1 MKKVTVV
8 IPVYNSEKYIARC
21 IDSVIN
27 QTYQDF
33 EIQIINDGS
42 KDKSQE
48 IIDSYTKKYPDKII
62 SIEQENKGV
71 AKTRNEA
78 IKRSKSKYIMFLDN
92 DDYLDRDYIE
102 KYVNEIEK
110 EELDVVIGGYKRPD
124 ENENIVK
131 TLKLQDKEWCK
142 FMIMTPWAKIFK
154 RQYLIDNDI
163 NFLVNNIGED
173 NYFNFKAML
182 LTDKIKILDYIGY
195 NWFFNNSS
203 VSNTRQKNIKQID
216 IYKFLN
222 SSYNMLE
229 SEKLLDKHYKIIETV
244 FTQYII
250 WIISYSTKGLTY
262 KELGEEYDKIFNWLE
277 ERFPKYKRNDMI
289 SYTKP
294 LGETFRSRFLMETF
308 MIIHKI
314 HLGKLLT
321 FIYSKL

>member
-92 DDYLDRDYIE
+92 DDYLDKDYIE

-124 ENENIVK
+124 ENGNIVK

-163 NFLVNNIGED
+163 NFLVNDIGED

-229 SEKLLDKHYKIIETV
+229 SEELLDKHYKIIETV

>member
-92 DDYLDRDYIE
+92 DDYLDKDYIE

-124 ENENIVK
+124 ENGNIVK

-163 NFLVNNIGED
+163 NFLVNDIGED

>member
-21 IDSVIN
+21 IDSMIN

-92 DDYLDRDYIE
+92 DDYLDKDYIE

-124 ENENIVK
+124 ENGNIVK

-163 NFLVNNIGED
+163 NFLVNDIGED

-229 SEKLLDKHYKIIETV
+229 SEELLDKHYKIIETV

>member
-102 KYVNEIEK
+102 KYVNKIEK

-124 ENENIVK
+124 ENGNIVK

>member
-124 ENENIVK
+124 ENGNIVK

>member
-124 ENENIVK
+124 ENGNIVK

-289 SYTKP
+289 SYTK
-294 LGETFRSRFLMETF
+294 TTRRDFS
-308 MIIHKI
+308 
-314 HLGKLLT
+314 
-321 FIYSKL
+321 

>member
-78 IKRSKSKYIMFLDN
+78 IKKSKSKYIMFLDN
-92 DDYLDRDYIE
+92 DDYLDKDYIE

-124 ENENIVK
+124 ENGNIVK

-163 NFLVNNIGED
+163 NFLVNDIGED

-262 KELGEEYDKIFNWLE
+262 KELGQEYDKIFNWLE

>member
-71 AKTRNEA
+71 AKSRNEA

-124 ENENIVK
+124 ENGNIVK

>member
-124 ENENIVK
+124 ENGNIVK

-163 NFLVNNIGED
+163 NFLVNDIGED

>member
-1 MKKVTVV
+1 
-8 IPVYNSEKYIARC
+8 
-21 IDSVIN
+21 
-27 QTYQDF
+27 
-33 EIQIINDGS
+33 
-42 KDKSQE
+42 
-48 IIDSYTKKYPDKII
+48 
-62 SIEQENKGV
+62 
-71 AKTRNEA
+71 
-78 IKRSKSKYIMFLDN
+78 
-92 DDYLDRDYIE
+92 
-102 KYVNEIEK
+102 
-110 EELDVVIGGYKRPD
+110 
-124 ENENIVK
+124 
-131 TLKLQDKEWCK
+131 
-142 FMIMTPWAKIFK
+142 
-154 RQYLIDNDI
+154 
-163 NFLVNNIGED
+163 
-173 NYFNFKAML
+173 ML

-229 SEKLLDKHYKIIETV
+229 SEELLDKHYKIIETV

>member
-124 ENENIVK
+124 ENGNIVK

-163 NFLVNNIGED
+163 
-173 NYFNFKAML
+173 
-182 LTDKIKILDYIGY
+182 
-195 NWFFNNSS
+195 NNSS